1 MKYFPDHANK
11 TEAKIINKIITSA
24 LKNGYSISVFDGEDY
39 SLLRSTT
46 RKEIKAECFA
56 TDETT
61 LIFHKGEYPDN
72 KGWVVVSDYKGWVWL
87 IHGNSYDV
95 ISDYSDNPEI
105 EEILKPAMQYAEE
118 LS

>member
-1 MKYFPDHANK
+1 MKYYPEHAK
-11 TEAKIINKIITSA
+11 RGHLKIEAQIIDKIITSA
-24 LKNGYSISVFDGEDY
+24 LRGGYSISVFDGEEFAIR
-39 SLLRSTT
+39 RSTS
-46 RKEIKAECFA
+46 RKAIEAECFA
-56 TDETT
+56 TDETS

-72 KGWVVVSDYKGWVWL
+72 KGWVWL

-105 EEILKPAMQYAEE
+105 EEILKPAIKYSEE

>member
-1 MKYFPDHANK
+1 MKHYPAHANK

-24 LKNGYSISVFDGEDY
+24 LKSDYSISVFDGEDY

-61 LIFHKGEYPDN
+61 LMFNRRDFDAAK
-72 KGWVVVSDYKGWVWL
+72 VGWVWL
-87 IHGNSYDV
+87 IHGNGSDV
-95 ISDYSDNPEI
+95 ISDYTDNPET
-105 EEILKPAMQYAEE
+105 EAILENANRYAEE

>member
-61 LIFHKGEYPDN
+61 LVFHVISEPFVTK
-72 KGWVVVSDYKGWVWL
+72 VGWVWL
-87 IHGNSYDV
+87 IHGNGCDV
-95 ISDYSDNPEI
+95 IADYSDNPET
-105 EEILKPAMQYAEE
+105 EALLGPALQYAEE
-118 LS
+118 LSQ